1 MCEEHMKSLDEFS
14 SVTTVIEKFIE
25 RENET
30 IAMYERSL
38 HSLGD
43 TMVTPVIHRL
53 IEQKERQRLE
63 LEQTLEEVNEQFS
76 LDEAII

>member
-1 MCEEHMKSLDEFS
+1 MMKIPNTQDDPA
-14 SVTTVIEKFIE
+14 SVTTALERFIE

-43 TMVTPVIHRL
+43 TIVTPVIHRM
-53 IEQKERQRLE
+53 IAEKEQHRRL
-63 LEQTLEEVNEQFS
+63 LEQTLDEVNEQFS
-76 LDEAII
+76 LDEAIV

>member
-1 MCEEHMKSLDEFS
+1 MKTLDEYS
-14 SVTTVIEKFIE
+14 SVTAVLEKFIE

-30 IAMYERSL
+30 IALYERSL

-43 TMVTPVIHRL
+43 TTVTPVIHRL
-53 IEQKERQRLE
+53 IEEKEQQRVM
-63 LEQTLEEVNEQFS
+63 LEQTLEDVNEQFS

>member
-1 MCEEHMKSLDEFS
+1 MKTLDEFS
-14 SVTTVIEKFIE
+14 SVTSVIEKFIE

-30 IAMYERSL
+30 ITLYERSL

-43 TMVTPVIHRL
+43 TTVTPVIHRL
-53 IEQKERQRLE
+53 IEEKERHRQQ
-63 LEQTLEEVNEQFS
+63 LEQTLEELNEQFS

>member
-1 MCEEHMKSLDEFS
+1 MKTLNEFS
-14 SVTTVIEKFIE
+14 SVSAVIESFIE

-30 IAMYERSL
+30 ITMYERSL

-43 TMVTPVIHRL
+43 TIVTPVIHQL
-53 IEQKERQRLE
+53 IEEKEHQRMILE
-63 LEQTLEEVNEQFS
+63 LTLDEVQEQFS